1 MIKKTY
7 LQSAMD
13 FANTLEP
20 RFCIGDLDLPERRKR
35 GIPVAGRRM
44 ISLVL
49 SVSYSVYYLE
59 AQVCPRDE
67 AIRSSSHIV
76 GE

>member
-20 RFCIGDLDLPERRKR
+20 RFCIGDLDLPARKKKKR
-35 GIPVAGRRM
+35 YTSSREEDDIACTFRLIQR
-44 ISLVL
+44 VL
-49 SVSYSVYYLE
+49 
-59 AQVCPRDE
+59 PRSTGVP
-67 AIRSSSHIV
+67 A
-76 GE
+76 